1 MRSQE
6 YINGYREGVKYAVD
20 WLLALAEIMDNVK
33 DRENLKM
40 AAYSIRKV
48 PSKNMKTENSLYRSG
63 GVESRHAT
71 DRLKDLAKWLCRPA
85 PGQ

>member
-40 AAYSIRKV
+40 AAYSIRK
-48 PSKNMKTENSLYRSG
+48 SAKQEYENR
-63 GVESRHAT
+63 E
-71 DRLKDLAKWLCRPA
+71 
-85 PGQ
+85 